1 MQFIYQIIYSPSVNY
16 CIRNVVKALGLP
28 KKFQIPPSGEMK
40 HEVGKGAFIRL
51 ATNPT
56 CHVTSE
62 LFWQGSYEYD
72 EVFKVLIGQA
82 KCFFDVGS
90 NIGYFSMLAAKV
102 NPNIKVYAFDPSPGP
117 FHYLCENI
125 KLNGFEKNI
134 VPNQLALSDKVGSIE
149 FILAYNPKYTFLKYN
164 TLGGAGHISGVRPDS
179 SSKKVVAQTNT
190 LDNYVAQNGIEQIDF
205 IKLDAEEAEHMIL
218 NGGQETI
225 KRFRPIIACEVFD
238 NSMASTL
245 DQALISIGYT
255 PYLSFYNGKEQYFL
269 KISEIHTLISEI
281 NRNFFFVPAEKE
293 SQMTPFLKQS

>member
-1 MQFIYQIIYSPSVNY
+1 MQFIYQIIYSPAVNY

-28 KKFQIPPSGEMK
+28 VKFQIPPSGEMT
-40 HEVGKGAFIRL
+40 HPIGNGESIRL

-62 LFWQGSYEYD
+62 LFWQGAYEYD
-72 EVFKVLIGQA
+72 EVFKVLIRQA

-117 FHYLCENI
+117 FHYLSENI

-134 VPNQLALSDKVGSIE
+134 VPNQLALSDNVGSIE
-149 FILAYNPKYTFLKYN
+149 FILAYNPKYKFLKYN

-179 SSKKVVAQTNT
+179 SSKKVIAQTDT
-190 LDNYVAQNGIEQIDF
+190 LDNYVAKHGIDQIDF

-238 NSMASTL
+238 ADMANL
-245 DQALISIGYT
+245 LENMLLSIGYI
-255 PYLSFYNGKEQYFL
+255 PFFHKESEGYFVKASNLSAI
-269 KISEIHTLISEI
+269 ISQAE
-281 NRNFFFVPAEKE
+281 RNFFFVPSEKE
-293 SQMTPFLKQS
+293 AQMLPFLKKS